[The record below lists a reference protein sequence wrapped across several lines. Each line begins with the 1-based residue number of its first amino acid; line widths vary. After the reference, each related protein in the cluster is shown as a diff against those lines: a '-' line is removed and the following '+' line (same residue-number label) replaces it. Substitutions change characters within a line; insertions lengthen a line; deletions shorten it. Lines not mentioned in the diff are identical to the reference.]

1 MNLFFIVDKLD
12 WAFGKIAQNIA
23 KELSDFNVKIVC
35 TDDFKTVADLV
46 LHLDKKVKEKSIL
59 HFFWRDYLMEVMNFT
74 QRNPQYKEILISN
87 IVTTHIPD
95 HLFTYDDIA
104 NYERRIPLMNFVDG
118 YFVTS
123 AKLKELYSELSD
135 FPPPHSVIYDNPEI
149 PMSEGNSHDNSDRK
163 KLVWIGNSKWGE
175 YLGYK
180 DYKGLN
186 KIVLPALDK
195 LKKSGYTFDFIE
207 FDSSKGKTEREVIL
221 KTLSDA
227 DILLISSECEG
238 TPLPLLEAMANS
250 CAIVSTDVGIANEVL
265 PEKQR
270 QYIVSRDAEAF
281 YDSLRNLLDDQRGL
295 KELQRMNYLAYRQQF
310 VDDGLIADKWAL
322 FFKDMC
328 SKSQNEFK
336 NIFLREQKA
345 PSLKE
350 RLISKTIYNLSRLA
364 LRLNLMNTLK
374 QYSLLRKIYY
384 KVAGTTTN
392 QVDYDLLDEF
402 YSNAIADKEV
412 LAFYSAY
419 WSGVA
424 TSTASF
430 FKDDSIQYPYYS
442 YEFPQVSNH
451 VYLNRLAEK
460 LAASKTLKSVI
471 MSGGTQLQM
480 ELAKKIKELNP
491 KIKIFFAW
499 HGSPAQWVD
508 SSQYSTFDG
517 WYELYRERIVDG
529 VISFKPELDEILNA
543 YGIRAFSVSNY
554 AVSGTSFSKKLAVP
568 DSGNFRVGLFAAMF
582 SWYKNPFPQLL
593 AIGSLKGC
601 ELVTNLHLEN
611 NMKWITSN
619 IKLTALSE
627 NLNNKRFIE
636 LLSRLHVVCYVT
648 NTECSPMIALESA
661 SVGTPCVV
669 GPAGNI
675 YKGFP
680 ELELYLVEKEVDNPT
695 AIRNRLQLVRDNY
708 AEVKVLLNAFVLE
721 YNSRLELIKEK
732 MYKELKQ

>member
-1 MNLFFIVDKLD
+1 
-12 WAFGKIAQNIA
+12 
-23 KELSDFNVKIVC
+23 
-35 TDDFKTVADLV
+35 
-46 LHLDKKVKEKSIL
+46 
-59 HFFWRDYLMEVMNFT
+59 
-74 QRNPQYKEILISN
+74 
-87 IVTTHIPD
+87 
-95 HLFTYDDIA
+95 
-104 NYERRIPLMNFVDG
+104 
-118 YFVTS
+118 
-123 AKLKELYSELSD
+123 
-135 FPPPHSVIYDNPEI
+135 
-149 PMSEGNSHDNSDRK
+149 
-163 KLVWIGNSKWGE
+163 
-175 YLGYK
+175 
-180 DYKGLN
+180 
-186 KIVLPALDK
+186 
-195 LKKSGYTFDFIE
+195 
-207 FDSSKGKTEREVIL
+207 
-221 KTLSDA
+221 
-227 DILLISSECEG
+227 
-238 TPLPLLEAMANS
+238 
-250 CAIVSTDVGIANEVL
+250 
-265 PEKQR
+265 
-270 QYIVSRDAEAF
+270 
-281 YDSLRNLLDDQRGL
+281 
-295 KELQRMNYLAYRQQF
+295 
-310 VDDGLIADKWAL
+310 
-322 FFKDMC
+322 
-328 SKSQNEFK
+328 
-336 NIFLREQKA
+336 
-345 PSLKE
+345 SLKE

-451 VYLNRLAEK
+451 VYLNRLVEK

>member
-1 MNLFFIVDKLD
+1 MNLFLIVDRLD
-12 WAFGKIAQNIA
+12 WAFGIIAQNLA
-23 KELSDFNVKIVC
+23 TELIDFNVKIVC
-35 TDDFKTVADLV
+35 TDDFKTVADLIMY
-46 LHLDKKVKEKSIL
+46 LRKNVKEKSIL

-74 QRNPQYKEILISN
+74 QRNLKYKEVLTNN

-95 HLFTYDDIA
+95 HLFTYDDIT

-118 YFVTS
+118 YFVS
-123 AKLKELYSELSD
+123 SSKLKDLYSGRPD
-135 FPPPHSVIYDNPEI
+135 FPPPHSIIYDLPTI
-149 PMSEGNSHDNSDRK
+149 PLSDGNHQNNRERK
-163 KLVWIGNSKWGE
+163 KIVWIGNSKWGE

-186 KIVLPALDK
+186 TIVLPALDK
-195 LKKSGYTFDFIE
+195 LKKSGYHFDFIK
-207 FDSSKGKTEREVIL
+207 FDSSQSKTDREVIL
-221 KTLSDA
+221 KTLSEA
-227 DILLISSECEG
+227 DILIISSEYEG

-265 PEKQR
+265 PEEQR
-270 QYIVSRDAEAF
+270 QYIVSRDPEAF

-295 KELQRMNYLAYRQQF
+295 EELQRLNFLAFRQQF
-310 VDDGLIADKWAL
+310 VDNGYVAEKWSL
-322 FFKDMC
+322 FFKEIC
-328 SKSQNEFK
+328 SKSQNKFK
-336 NIFLREQKA
+336 NKFLHEHQA
-345 PSLKE
+345 TSLKE
-350 RLISKTIYNLSRLA
+350 QLISKTIYNLSRLA
-364 LRLNLMNTLK
+364 LHLNLMDTLK
-374 QYSLLRKIYY
+374 QYSLLQKIYY
-384 KVAGTTTN
+384 KFAGTTTN
-392 QVDYDLLDEF
+392 QVDYDLIDNV
-402 YSNAIADKEV
+402 YSNKIAGKEI

-451 VYLNRLAEK
+451 VYLNQLAEK
-460 LAASKTLKSVI
+460 LATSQALKSVI
-471 MSGGTQLQM
+471 MSGGTQIQM
-480 ELAKKIKELNP
+480 ELAKNIKTLNP

-508 SSQYSTFDG
+508 TSQYSTFYG
-517 WYELYRERIVDG
+517 WYELYRTQIVDG
-529 VISFKPELDEILNA
+529 IISFKPDLDQILNA
-543 YGIRAFSVSNY
+543 YDIRAFSVSNY
-554 AVSGTSFSKKLAVP
+554 VVSEASFSKKLTVPP
-568 DSGNFRVGLFAAMF
+568 DSTNFRVGLFAAMF

-593 AIGSLKGC
+593 AIGLLKGC
-601 ELVTNLHLEN
+601 ELVTNLHLDN
-611 NMKWITSN
+611 NMKWVTSN
-619 IKLTALSE
+619 IKITALTE

-661 SVGTPCVV
+661 SVGTPCIV

-675 YKGFP
+675 YKDFP

-708 AEVKVLLNAFVLE
+708 VDITILLN
-721 YNSRLELIKEK
+721 K
-732 MYKELKQ
+732 